1 MKTIKLHSLLLPLI
15 VISSTIAPI
24 LSMSLPAQADPVIS
38 PSIIN
43 QTDDTSPSI
52 TNQIDETVDFGTLTV
67 NGIWKERQIEL
78 KKVDRQSRIVISPA
92 ATSPFNL
99 TVNRGPLKTA
109 TVTVIVDR
117 NAPVGN
123 HKKVIEIKSGGQTIK
138 KVLLKVRIIPNFPNL
153 PNQPTESKEN
163 INNSINPAV
172 LPGKK
177 EKQ

>member
-1 MKTIKLHSLLLPLI
+1 MKLNALPLLA
-15 VISSTIAPI
+15 VIIGSTIAPI

-52 TNQIDETVDFGTLTV
+52 INLFDETVDFGTLTV
-67 NGIWKERQIEL
+67 NGIWKERQIEV
-78 KKVDRQSRIVISPA
+78 KKVDGQSKIEIYPA

-99 TVNRGPLKTA
+99 TVNRSLPNLKRA

-123 HKKVIEIKSGGQTIK
+123 HKKVIEIKNGGQTIK